1 MEQNTSCR
9 MVARCWLPI
18 IHPTRTRKLASSPAP
33 CSLRF
38 LKKQRELPISELAVL
53 AFPDPHH
60 RGENDQ
66 HPGRAAICVLHLSFV
81 AMTSTWNSR
90 LELGSSTIPMTITF
104 PVTNRVLPLIWVCRT
119 MGA

>member
-38 LKKQRELPISELAVL
+38 LKKRQELPISELAVL

-60 RGENDQ
+60 RGE
-66 HPGRAAICVLHLSFV
+66 
-81 AMTSTWNSR
+81 STRSGAEPPYHSSSQLR
-90 LELGSSTIPMTITF
+90 CYYFELELAIRVGIIDCANNNYFSSHEQSTA
-104 PVTNRVLPLIWVCRT
+104 VDLNLPDYWC
-119 MGA
+119 